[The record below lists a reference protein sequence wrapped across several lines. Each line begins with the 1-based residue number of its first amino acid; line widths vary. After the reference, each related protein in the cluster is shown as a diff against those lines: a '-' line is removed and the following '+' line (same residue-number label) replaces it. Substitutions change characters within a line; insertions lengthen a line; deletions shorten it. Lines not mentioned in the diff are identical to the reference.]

1 MAAVLVCSMVYACE
15 MVKMMM
21 MMMMMMSEGKQNQT
35 AADYAWMMLMS
46 TLYFEQ

>member
-1 MAAVLVCSMVYACE
+1 MAAVLVCSMVYTCE

-21 MMMMMMSEGKQNQT
+21 MMMSEGEQNQT
-35 AADYAWMMLMS
+35 AADDAWMMLMS